1 MEELF
6 TTERA
11 VGMMLML
18 ALARARGLCAYTI
31 WVARFEG

>member
-1 MEELF
+1 MEELS

-18 ALARARGLCAYTI
+18 ALGPGGLRAYTI
-31 WVARFEG
+31 WIARFEG

>member
-6 TTERA
+6 TAERA

-18 ALARARGLCAYTI
+18 VLGPGGLRAYTI